1 MIIGYSSYIIFDEY
15 RKNLHGNQD
24 NLRYCSRL
32 KGVQMFEKTLQ
43 STTQPNS
50 TLPPPVQR
58 QDDVYNSIQAI
69 NEAVKKSSGW
79 VSLLRNEMTKT
90 IVGQEQLIERLLVG
104 LLTGGHILL
113 EGLPGLAK
121 TLAVKT
127 LAKAVQTD
135 FRRLQ
140 FTPDMLPAD
149 IMGTEIYNPQQT
161 SFEVKQGPIFASLI
175 LADEINRAPA
185 KVQSALLEAMQE
197 KQVTI
202 GEQSFQLPELFLV
215 LATQNP
221 IEQEGT
227 YPLPEAQIDRFML
240 KVIVGYPTME
250 EERRIL
256 DAFDLTDSETSVMPV
271 ASPEDILNARKVVNT
286 IYMDDKIKDYIV
298 SLVYA
303 TRDPESFQL
312 DLQDYIETGASP
324 RATINLKAVARSLAF
339 LAGRGYV
346 TPDDVKNAALDVMR
360 HRLRISYEAEA
371 EGITSED
378 IIRKILDTVPVP

>member
-1 MIIGYSSYIIFDEY
+1 MLEKSPQFSPPTAQLSDSTALPQTTDVYSSI
-15 RKNLHGNQD
+15 
-24 NLRYCSRL
+24 
-32 KGVQMFEKTLQ
+32 
-43 STTQPNS
+43 
-50 TLPPPVQR
+50 QR
-58 QDDVYNSIQAI
+58 I
-69 NEAVKKSSGW
+69 NEAVKESSSW
-79 VSLLRNEMTKT
+79 ISPLRYELSKV
-90 IVGQEQLIERLLVG
+90 IIGQEHLIERLLVG
-104 LLTGGHILL
+104 LLSGGHILL

-127 LAKAVQTD
+127 LAKAIHTD
-135 FRRLQ
+135 FRRIQ

-149 IMGTEIYNPQQT
+149 IIGTQIYNPQQT
-161 SFEVKQGPIFASLI
+161 TFEVKQGPIFSSLI

-202 GEQSFQLPELFLV
+202 GDQSFQLPELFLV

-240 KVIVGYPTME
+240 KVVIGYPSRAD
-250 EERRIL
+250 ERAIL
-256 DAFDLTDSETSVMPV
+256 DRFDHTDSEVPIVPV
-271 ASPEDILNARKVVNT
+271 TDPRDILAARKVIDS

-303 TRDPESFQL
+303 TREPQSFQL
-312 DLQDYIETGASP
+312 ELKEYIETGASP
-324 RATINLKAVARSLAF
+324 RATINLKAVSRCLAY

-346 TPDDVKNAALDVMR
+346 TPDDVKASVIDVMR

-371 EGITSED
+371 EGISSED

>member
-1 MIIGYSSYIIFDEY
+1 MFDK
-15 RKNLHGNQD
+15 RN
-24 NLRYCSRL
+24 
-32 KGVQMFEKTLQ
+32 Q
-43 STTQPNS
+43 STTPAAVPPAAPS
-50 TLPPPVQR
+50 PVLPPGDAIYR
-58 QDDVYNSIQAI
+58 SIQEI
-69 NEAVKKSSGW
+69 NEAVHQSSTW
-79 VSLLRNEMTKT
+79 LSPLRREVGKM
-90 IVGQEQLIERLLVG
+90 IIGQEHLVERLLVG
-104 LLTGGHILL
+104 ILTGGHILL

-121 TLAVKT
+121 TMAVKT

-135 FRRLQ
+135 FRRIQ

-149 IMGTEIYNPQQT
+149 IIGTEIYNPQQT
-161 SFEVKQGPIFASLI
+161 TFVVKQGPIFSSLL

-197 KQVTI
+197 RQVTI
-202 GEQSFQLPELFLV
+202 GEQTFRLPELFLV

-227 YPLPEAQIDRFML
+227 YPLPEAQVDRFML
-240 KVIVGYPTME
+240 KVVVNYPSME

-256 DAFDLTDSETSVMPV
+256 DAMDSTEDAIRVMPV
-271 ASPEDILNARKVVNT
+271 AGPEDILRSRRVINT
-286 IYMDDKIKDYIV
+286 IYMDEKIRDYIV

-303 TRDPESFQL
+303 TREPRKFQL
-312 DLQDYIETGASP
+312 DLQGYIETGASP
-324 RATINLKAVARSLAF
+324 RATINLKLVARSLAF

-346 TPDDVKNAALDVMR
+346 TPDDVKDAAMDVMR

-371 EGITSED
+371 EGVSSED

>member
-1 MIIGYSSYIIFDEY
+1 MNIMDTSSQMTSPSANSSDVYSS
-15 RKNLHGNQD
+15 
-24 NLRYCSRL
+24 
-32 KGVQMFEKTLQ
+32 
-43 STTQPNS
+43 
-50 TLPPPVQR
+50 
-58 QDDVYNSIQAI
+58 IQKI
-69 NEAVKKSSGW
+69 NEEVKNSSAW
-79 VSLLRNEMTKT
+79 IAPLKYELSKV
-90 IVGQEQLIERLLVG
+90 IVGQEHLVEQLIIG
-104 LLTGGHILL
+104 LLSGGHILL

-127 LAKAVQTD
+127 LAKAIQTD
-135 FRRLQ
+135 FKRIQ

-149 IMGTEIYNPQQT
+149 IVGTQIYNPQQT
-161 SFEVKQGPIFASLI
+161 TFEVKQGPIFSSLI

-202 GEQSFQLPELFLV
+202 GDSSFTLPQLFLV

-227 YPLPEAQIDRFML
+227 YPLPEAQVDRFML
-240 KVIVGYPTME
+240 KVVVGYPTRE

-256 DAFDLTDSETSVMPV
+256 DGFDQTDTEIMVTPV
-271 ASPEDILNARKVVNT
+271 ASVEDILGARSVINR

-303 TRDPESFQL
+303 TRDPQSYNL
-312 DLQDYIETGASP
+312 DVRDYIETGASP
-324 RATINLKAVARSLAF
+324 RATISLKTVSRCLAYI
-339 LAGRGYV
+339 AGRGYV
-346 TPDDVKNAALDVMR
+346 TPDDVKAAVVDVMR

-371 EGITSED
+371 EGISSED

>member
-1 MIIGYSSYIIFDEY
+1 MLEKSPQFIPPTTSPADTAELAPTTDVYSSI
-15 RKNLHGNQD
+15 
-24 NLRYCSRL
+24 
-32 KGVQMFEKTLQ
+32 
-43 STTQPNS
+43 
-50 TLPPPVQR
+50 QR
-58 QDDVYNSIQAI
+58 I
-69 NEAVKKSSGW
+69 NEAVKESSSW
-79 VSLLRNEMTKT
+79 IAPLRYELSKV
-90 IVGQEQLIERLLVG
+90 IVGQEHLVERLLIG
-104 LLTGGHILL
+104 LLSGGHILL

-135 FRRLQ
+135 FRRIQ

-149 IMGTEIYNPQQT
+149 IIGTQIYNPQQT
-161 SFEVKQGPIFASLI
+161 TFEVKQGPIFSSLI

-202 GEQSFQLPELFLV
+202 GDQSFQLPELFLV

-227 YPLPEAQIDRFML
+227 YPLPEAQVDRFML
-240 KVIVGYPTME
+240 KVVVGYPSRD
-250 EERRIL
+250 EERKIL
-256 DAFDLTDSETSVMPV
+256 DSFDHTDSEKLVSPV
-271 ASPEDILNARKVVNT
+271 IEPGDILAARKVINT

-303 TRDPESFQL
+303 TREPQSFQL
-312 DLQDYIETGASP
+312 ELKEYIETGASP
-324 RATINLKAVARSLAF
+324 RATINLKAVSRCLAF

-346 TPDDVKNAALDVMR
+346 TPDDVKASVIDVMR

-371 EGITSED
+371 EGISSED

>member
-1 MIIGYSSYIIFDEY
+1 MYDKSPQFTLATDPQSAVVESPSTTDVYSSIQRINETVKESSRWIAPLKYELSKVIIG
-15 RKNLHGNQD
+15 
-24 NLRYCSRL
+24 
-32 KGVQMFEKTLQ
+32 
-43 STTQPNS
+43 
-50 TLPPPVQR
+50 
-58 QDDVYNSIQAI
+58 
-69 NEAVKKSSGW
+69 
-79 VSLLRNEMTKT
+79 
-90 IVGQEQLIERLLVG
+90 QEHLIERLLIG

-127 LAKAVQTD
+127 LARAIQTD
-135 FRRLQ
+135 FRRIQ

-149 IMGTEIYNPQQT
+149 IIGTQIYNPQQT
-161 SFEVKQGPIFASLI
+161 SFEVKQGPIFSSLI

-202 GEQSFQLPELFLV
+202 GDRTFLLPELFLV

-227 YPLPEAQIDRFML
+227 YPLPEAQVDRFML
-240 KVIVGYPTME
+240 KVVVGYPSRT
-250 EERRIL
+250 EERKIL
-256 DAFDLTDSETSVMPV
+256 ESYDQTDTDRLVTPV
-271 ASPEDILNARKVVNT
+271 TDPLDILAARKVINT

-303 TRDPESFQL
+303 TREPQTFQL
-312 DLQDYIETGASP
+312 ELKEYIETGASP
-324 RATINLKAVARSLAF
+324 RATINLKAVSRCLAY

-346 TPDDVKNAALDVMR
+346 TPDDVKASVIDVIR

-371 EGITSED
+371 EGISSED